1 MTIFR
6 AFALLLAWAAFMG
19 FFFPKAEAEGGMIPF
34 DSPVGEIGGRGHWY
48 ALRTMK
54 GELYWTDPAVI
65 SDIKENED
73 GTYSVSGEP
82 PVSLSIVLHPQ
93 WYRNEEP
100 WRRAIDWVRQ
110 VEQVFRNSGVPIRFV
125 IESIIV
131 WEDFPDTVEASIYAL
146 DEEDFQFGA
155 DLVVGLKPVMA
166 GDPYC
171 GVAYIDGYKSV
182 SSCNPLVLAHE
193 LGHNFG
199 LKHSFNADNED
210 RKGICIDPEPD
221 AFECNRGTVMSYS
234 GTNRV
239 PFFANNEFTFEGDP
253 LGDELHDA
261 VKHLNKVKTA
271 KALRWELA
279 NGDKPS
285 SSYDSGESD
294 YHLCR

>member
-19 FFFPKAEAEGGMIPF
+19 MFFPKAEAEGGMIPF

-54 GELYWTDPAVI
+54 GELYWENPAVI

-73 GTYSVSGEP
+73 GSYSVSGEP
-82 PVSLSIVLHPQ
+82 PVSLSIVLHPG
-93 WYRNEEP
+93 WYPEDEP

-110 VEQVFRNSGVPIRFV
+110 AEQVFRNSGVPIRFV
-125 IESIIV
+125 IERISV
-131 WEDFPDTVEASIYAL
+131 WEDFPDTVEESINAL
-146 DEEDFQFGA
+146 NFDKYEFGA
-155 DLVVGLKPVMA
+155 DLVVGLKPYMA

-171 GVAYIDGYKSV
+171 GVASIRGALSI
-182 SSCNPLVLAHE
+182 SSCGPLTLAHE

-199 LKHSFNADNED
+199 LYHSHNGGHEGQ
-210 RKGICIDPEPD
+210 KGICFGPDP
-221 AFECNRGTVMSYS
+221 AAYECSEGTIMSYS
-234 GTNRV
+234 GQGRI
-239 PFFANNEFTFEGDP
+239 PLFANKDFTYDGKP
-253 LGDELHDA
+253 LGNEEHDA
-261 VKHLNKVKTA
+261 VAHLNKVKTA

-279 NGDKPS
+279 NRDKPS
-285 SSYDSGESD
+285 RSHDSGETD